1 VTTAGV
7 QFCSSDIRYRNRA
20 LEGYRVIFDG
30 TAAQPLA
37 ESKEEYLVGEEK
49 KKIEMEE
56 KRKLE
61 IEITPKQRRKKGS
74 IFQNRNKS
82 GTKWRTKLPIDL
94 GYIANFQGWM
104 D

>member
-7 QFCSSDIRYRNRA
+7 QFCRSDIRYRNRA

-56 KRKLE
+56 IRKQYEEFVLE
-61 IEITPKQRRKKGS
+61 ESKIGKNLVCPG
-74 IFQNRNKS
+74 
-82 GTKWRTKLPIDL
+82 P
-94 GYIANFQGWM
+94 ANL
-104 D
+104 

>member
-49 KKIEMEE
+49 KK
-56 KRKLE
+56 
-61 IEITPKQRRKKGS
+61 
-74 IFQNRNKS
+74 
-82 GTKWRTKLPIDL
+82 D
-94 GYIANFQGWM
+94 
-104 D
+104 